1 MGPGPPSFFHMSPPL
16 ALHYTSQTAPD
27 AHSRWIRMCKG
38 EHRGATAIYVHRH
51 TVLVWIKGL
60 IWLGSCHGSSWDET
74 FKALPSFVQ
83 SLARWDTLTAVSL
96 VIKTAESIIGLRM
109 ELGVQPTLGKTLVGE
124 KKITAL
130 CNELAGA
137 LLLKWLLPRW
147 GPGMHPFSQSPA
159 FNKLLVI
166 CVCQSVCQWLQSVQ
180 DGPQLFGDRSPN
192 TRQHQASLTSVRPP
206 IADFY

>member
-16 ALHYTSQTAPD
+16 ALHYTSQTALD

-96 VIKTAESIIGLRM
+96 VIKTAEPIIGLRM

-124 KKITAL
+124 KNDYSLVQWTCRCAAFKMTASKM
-130 CNELAGA
+130 G
-137 LLLKWLLPRW
+137 
-147 GPGMHPFSQSPA
+147 
-159 FNKLLVI
+159 
-166 CVCQSVCQWLQSVQ
+166 
-180 DGPQLFGDRSPN
+180 
-192 TRQHQASLTSVRPP
+192 TRYAPIQP
-206 IADFY
+206 IARLQQIVGNLCLPICLSVIAVGPRRTTVVRRQVA